1 MTARVPNTGRP
12 PSLTRAAEG
21 DYRPGPYLLSDG
33 WLSAGAG
40 KLLNWWQA
48 GYSLQPYGVGSAMVE
63 ACVSAYSQT
72 VAMCPG
78 THWRK
83 VDDGGRE
90 PVTSSALSRILK
102 RPNDYESMSDLL
114 LNLTRK
120 TYTKGE
126 AYGLAIR
133 NDRGEIKE
141 IHRMRE
147 GSPVLAV
154 DGSIF
159 YRLWGNEI
167 VEQRFDLS
175 DPIPARDVLHIRLHT
190 PRHPLRGESPILS
203 VALDLALSGAALNQ
217 QTAFY
222 LNQARPSF
230 MLETEQQLTAQQ
242 TQDLRDR
249 WDAQTK
255 GDNAGGTPIL
265 AWGLK
270 AKPVTT
276 SASDGRL
283 ADLLKLSDQNV
294 ALAFRMPLQ
303 ILGVGGTP
311 FASTEALMSSW
322 KSTGL
327 GFILNHIEEAFGL
340 LFKLGGQPDEYLE
353 FDTDALLRSSFKEMI
368 ESLANASGKVMTK
381 NEARAKIGLGR
392 KDGGDEIYVQMQ
404 DIPLSMAGKVQQ
416 QALENTDKSNAAVDP
431 VKTDGAE
438 QVDLSDDEAAEAAR
452 SVLDAVF
459 AEIAPIKLLPA
470 PRIED
475 RAAPRTLY
483 VRRDLLNG
491 SDLVAWA
498 KGQGFATT
506 LEPDDMHVTITFSR
520 RPVDWMKMGESWG
533 GDANGELIIKPGGPR
548 LVEKLGPSAV
558 VLLFASAELSWRH
571 DDMMVAGASFDF
583 DRYQP
588 HVTISY
594 TGAPA
599 DLTQVEP
606 YRGELRFGPEVFEE
620 LEEDWKSGVT
630 EKSGSFQVERSPA

>member
-1 MTARVPNTGRP
+1 MTARVPNIGRP
-12 PSLTRAAEG
+12 PTAARAAEG
-21 DYRPGPYLLSDG
+21 EYRPGPYLLSDG

-40 KLLNWWQA
+40 KIMNWWQS
-48 GYSLQPYGVGSAMVE
+48 GYSLQPYGAGSAMVE

-78 THWRK
+78 AHKRK
-83 VDDGGRE
+83 VADGGTE
-90 PVTSSALSRILK
+90 VVTNSALSRIIK
-102 RPNDYESMSDLL
+102 RPNDYESMSDFL
-114 LNLTRK
+114 LNVTRRL
-120 TYTKGE
+120 YTKGE
-126 AYGLAIR
+126 AYGLAVR

-141 IHRMRE
+141 IHRMRD
-147 GSPVLAV
+147 GSPILAV

-167 VEQRFDLS
+167 VEKRFDLGY
-175 DPIPARDVLHIRLHT
+175 PIPARDVLHIRLHT
-190 PRHPLRGESPILS
+190 PRHPLKGESPILA

-230 MLETEQQLTAQQ
+230 MLETEQQLTKEQ
-242 TQDLRDR
+242 TQDLRAR
-249 WDAQTK
+249 WDEQTK
-255 GDNAGGTPIL
+255 GESAGGTPIL

-270 AKPVTT
+270 AKPVTI
-276 SASDGRL
+276 SANDGRL
-283 ADLLKLSDQNV
+283 ADMLKLSDQNV

-303 ILGVGGTP
+303 ILGIGGTP
-311 FASTEALMSSW
+311 FASTEALMSAW

-327 GFILNHIEEAFGL
+327 GFALNHIEEAFGL
-340 LFKLGGQPDEYLE
+340 LFKLSGMPDEYLE

-368 ESLANASGKVMTK
+368 ESLATASGKVLSK
-381 NEARAKIGLGR
+381 NEARAKLGYGR
-392 KDGGDEIYVQMQ
+392 KEGGDEIYVQMQ
-404 DIPLSMAGKVQQ
+404 DVPLTMAGKVQQ
-416 QALENTDKSNAAVDP
+416 QALENTDKSEAAVDEP
-431 VKTDGAE
+431 DEEKPDELADE
-438 QVDLSDDEAAEAAR
+438 EAAETAR
-452 SVLDAVF
+452 AVLDAVF
-459 AEIAPIKLLPA
+459 ADIEPVKLLPA
-470 PRIED
+470 PLAEE

-491 SDLVAWA
+491 AELAAWA
-498 KGQGFATT
+498 KRQGFGTT

-533 GDANGELIIKPGGPR
+533 GGAKGELVVRPGGPR

-571 DDMMVAGASFDF
+571 DDMMQAGASFDF

-594 TGAPA
+594 TGAPD
-599 DLTQVEP
+599 DLTKLEP
-606 YRGELRFGPEVFEE
+606 YLGELRFGPEVFEE
-620 LEEDWKSGVT
+620 LDEDWKAGVS
-630 EKSGSFQVERSPA
+630 EVSS

>member
-1 MTARVPNTGRP
+1 MSARVPNTGRL
-12 PSLTRAAEG
+12 SAATRAAEG
-21 DYRPGPYLLSDG
+21 EYRPGPYLLSDG
-33 WLSAGAG
+33 WLSASAG

-63 ACVSAYSQT
+63 ACVSSYSQT

-78 THWRK
+78 SHKKSTG
-83 VDDGGRE
+83 DGGTE
-90 PVTSSALSRILK
+90 VVTNSALSRILK
-102 RPNDYESMSDLL
+102 RPNDYESMSDFL
-114 LNLTRK
+114 LNATRRL
-120 TYTKGE
+120 YTKGE

-147 GSPVLAV
+147 GAPVLAV

-175 DPIPARDVLHIRLHT
+175 YPIPARDVLHIRLHT
-190 PRHPLRGESPILS
+190 PRHPLKGESPILS

-230 MLETEQQLTAQQ
+230 MLETDQQLNAEQ
-242 TQDLRDR
+242 TRDLRAR
-249 WDAQTK
+249 WDEQTK

-270 AKPVTT
+270 AKPVTI
-276 SASDGRL
+276 SANDGRL
-283 ADLLKLSDQNV
+283 ADMLKLSDQNV

-303 ILGVGGTP
+303 ILGIGGTP
-311 FASTEALMSSW
+311 FASTEALMSAW

-327 GFILNHIEEAFGL
+327 GFALNHIEEAFGL
-340 LFKLGGQPDEYLE
+340 LFGLKGMPDEYLE

-368 ESLANASGKVMTK
+368 EALTNATGKVMTSD
-381 NEARAKIGLGR
+381 EARAKIGLPR
-392 KDGGDEIYVQMQ
+392 KAGGDELYVQMQ
-404 DIPLSMAGKVQQ
+404 DIPLSMAGKVKAQPP
-416 QALENTDKSNAAVDP
+416 ATDQSDAAKDEDEEAP
-431 VKTDGAE
+431 ADE
-438 QVDLSDDEAAEAAR
+438 LSDDQAADAAR
-452 SVLDAVF
+452 AVLDAVF
-459 AEIAPIKLLPA
+459 AEIEPVRLLPA
-470 PRIED
+470 PRAED

-491 SDLVAWA
+491 DDLVAWA
-498 KGQGFATT
+498 KGQGFATALT
-506 LEPDDMHVTITFSR
+506 PDDMHVTITFSR
-520 RPVDWMKMGESWG
+520 RPVDWMKMGEAWG
-533 GDANGELIIKPGGPR
+533 ADANGELVIKPGGPR
-548 LVEKLGPSAV
+548 LVERLGPSAV

-571 DDMMVAGASFDF
+571 DDMVQAGASFDF
-583 DRYQP
+583 DQYQP

-594 TGAPA
+594 TGAPE
-599 DLTQVEP
+599 DLTKIEP

-620 LEEDWKSGVT
+620 LDEDWKSGVT
-630 EKSGSFQVERSPA
+630 EKSAPRQAERSPA